1 MKKLV
6 LVLLTLCTLG
16 LQAQYKT
23 PYFKM
28 ISVENGLPQTNVNFS
43 FQDKLGYLWLGTAN
57 GLVRYDGYRL
67 KEYPILNEEGMPV
80 KPASINQIFEDS
92 KGELWVIVYLQGV
105 YQLDRKRDVF
115 VRIPFG
121 SKDDDLIKNK
131 SPNSLKYDK
140 NLSIFWGVANDTERD
155 RSILY
160 SIDLVNKKLQVYS
173 DLEKGNHFIPASRN
187 IDISIDPAGKIW
199 LLTDSLLSHFE
210 PASKSFKPFF
220 TLPILS
226 GVKRLISV
234 RADPLDKDV
243 VWLTTTSVIDVN
255 QPPVNEIRG
264 LLQLN
269 IKTKKFTI
277 SLPGSKAPE
286 TLPVNC
292 FHTFTD
298 SLKRVWVS
306 TEKGLA
312 LYDPKKGSFI
322 QYPLNYPNKETH
334 AEYIAADK
342 EGNLWITGNAGGLF
356 FLDIKT
362 GISSTYEP
370 NGGPGDLPGN
380 RNFGQVFIDRF
391 NTLWINIPNE
401 GIAWRDVQKTQ
412 FSPVAIN
419 PFPKKN
425 TVKEIPHQYDLVGT
439 QGDSIC
445 YLTDSTSLLAWNTIK
460 NSFTSIDL
468 KNKKLYRSI
477 INIAKSKDGNLWLAC
492 GANGVVQYDAVTR
505 NITTYQYDPKD
516 SNTLSSPFVIDV
528 AADPDGTIWIATAN
542 KGINSFNPRTKK
554 FSQYP
559 FAINNG
565 ARQVKDSL
573 DDQTATCLYI
583 DKDGVIWI
591 GTNNGAVNSFD
602 PRTKKF
608 RSYLNYK
615 EGFFAITSMYEDS
628 RKRFWVSTY
637 LSGLY
642 LLDKKTGALQR
653 FSEKE
658 GLIHNSV
665 FSVKED
671 AAGNIWTASQ
681 KGMSR
686 INPATNAITNFGS
699 AKPWMWEYFIK
710 NLYDRNGLF
719 NVPGRNG
726 IIRFNP
732 LQLDESKT
740 PPIVFIE
747 SVSYRSPGKSTD
759 SLMFTEGRENIRLKY
774 NENRLTFQFVALHFT
789 NPEQNQYAYQ
799 LEGYDKEWMQAGT
812 QRSVTYSNLSPG
824 TYTFKVK
831 ASNSEGV
838 WNETGAV
845 FTITIRPPWWKT
857 IGAYIIYGLLFLAL
871 VYALDRFLRRRLVQ
885 KERERNQARELAQ
898 AKEIEKAYNELKAT
912 QQQLIQS
919 EKMAS
924 LGELTAGIA
933 HEIQNPLNFVNNFS
947 EVNSELIAEM
957 KEELAKGNIEE
968 AKTIANDIDE
978 NEQKIIFHGKRAD
991 GIVKGMLQHS
1001 RSSSGQKELTDIN
1014 ALADEYLRLAYHG
1027 LRAKDK
1033 SFNATMK
1040 TDFDETIGNI
1050 NIIPQDIG
1058 RVILNLITNAF
1069 YVVSEKAKAEGG
1081 KQNAEGKA
1089 YEPSVS
1095 VSTKKINGIVE
1106 IKVKDNGNGIPP
1118 KVLDKIFQ
1126 PFFTTKPAGQ
1136 GTGLGLSLSYDIVK
1150 VHGGEIKVN
1159 TKEKE
1164 GTEFIISLPA

>member
-1 MKKLV
+1 MRKIFFAV
-6 LVLLTLCTLG
+6 FLCCAAI

-23 PYFKM
+23 PYFNM
-28 ISVENGLPQTNVNFS
+28 LSVENGLPQASVNFR

-67 KEYPILNEEGMPV
+67 KEYPILNEEGVPV
-80 KPASINQIFEDS
+80 KPASINQVFEDS
-92 KGELWVIVYLQGV
+92 KGELWVIVYLQGF

-115 VRIPFG
+115 VRVPFD

-140 NLSIFWGVANDTERD
+140 NLNIFWGVAYDTERD
-155 RSILY
+155 RDILY
-160 SIDLVNKKLQVYS
+160 NIDLVNKKMQVYS
-173 DLEKGNHFIPASRN
+173 DLEKGNHSIPAARN

-199 LLTDSLLSHFE
+199 MLTDSLLSYFE

-226 GVKRLISV
+226 GVKRLIYV
-234 RADPLDKDV
+234 RADPLDNEI
-243 VWLTTTSVIDVN
+243 VWLNTTSAIDPN

-264 LLQLN
+264 LIQLN
-269 IKTKKFTI
+269 TKTKKITV

-286 TLPVNC
+286 SLPLNC

-298 SLKRVWVS
+298 SLKRFWVS
-306 TEKGLA
+306 TEKGIA
-312 LYDPKKGSFI
+312 LYEPKKGNFT
-322 QYPLNYPNKETH
+322 QYALDYPNKETH
-334 AEYIAADK
+334 TEYIAADK
-342 EGNLWITGNAGGLF
+342 DGNLWITGNVGGLF

-370 NGGPGDLPGN
+370 KGGPGDLPGN
-380 RNFGQVFIDRF
+380 RSFGEVFIDRF

-425 TVKEIPHQYDLVGT
+425 TVKEIPHQYDLVAT

-445 YLTDSTSLLAWNTIK
+445 YLTDSSSLLAWNTIK

-468 KNKKLYRSI
+468 KDKKLYRSI

-492 GANGVVQYDAVTR
+492 GLNGMVQYNAVTQ
-505 NITTYQYDPKD
+505 NITVYRNDPKD
-516 SNTLSSPFVIDV
+516 SNSLSSPFVIDV
-528 AADPDGTIWIATAN
+528 AADPDGTIWIATVN
-542 KGINSFNPRTKK
+542 KGINSFNPQTKK
-554 FSQYP
+554 FFQYP

-573 DDQTATCLYI
+573 DDLVATCLYI

-628 RKRFWVSTY
+628 QKRFWVATY

-681 KGMSR
+681 KGLSR
-686 INPATNAITNFGS
+686 INPVTNAITNFGA

-719 NVPGRNG
+719 NMPGRNG

-740 PPIVFIE
+740 PPVVFIE

-759 SLMFTEGRENIRLKY
+759 SLMFTEGREKIRLKY
-774 NENRLTFQFVALHFT
+774 NENRLTFQFVALHFA

-799 LEGYDKEWMQAGT
+799 LEGYDKEWIQSGT

-838 WNETGAV
+838 WNETGAA
-845 FTITIRPPWWKT
+845 FTISIRPPWWKT
-857 IGAYIIYGLLFLAL
+857 IGAYIIYGLLFLGL
-871 VYALDRFLRRRLVQ
+871 VYAFDRFLRRRLVQ
-885 KERERNQARELAQ
+885 KEREKNQARELAQ
-898 AKEIEKAYNELKAT
+898 AKEIEKAYNELKAM

-947 EVNSELIAEM
+947 EVNTELIEEM
-957 KEELAKGNIEE
+957 KQELKAGNTDE
-968 AKTIANDIDE
+968 AVSLADDIKQNNEKIAY
-978 NEQKIIFHGKRAD
+978 HGKRAD
-991 GIVKGMLQHS
+991 SIVKGMLQHS
-1001 RSSSGQKELTDIN
+1001 RSGSGEKELTDLN
-1014 ALADEYLRLAYHG
+1014 NLVDECLRLSYHG
-1027 LRAKDK
+1027 MRAKDK
-1033 SFNATMK
+1033 SFNAK
-1040 TDFDETIGNI
+1040 TDTLLDASL
-1050 NIIPQDIG
+1050 PQVKMVSQDIG
-1058 RVILNLITNAF
+1058 RVLLNLFTNSF
-1069 YVVSEKAKAEGG
+1069 YSVMQKKRNAASSYEPVVSAKTIKENG
-1081 KQNAEGKA
+1081 K
-1089 YEPSVS
+1089 V
-1095 VSTKKINGIVE
+1095 KIIVEDNGI
-1106 IKVKDNGNGIPP
+1106 GIPQR
-1118 KVLDKIFQ
+1118 VIDKIFQ
-1126 PFFTTKPAGQ
+1126 PFFTTKPTGE
-1136 GTGLGLSLSYDIVK
+1136 GTGLGLSMSYDIITK
-1150 VHGGEIKVN
+1150 GHNGELQVE
-1159 TKEKE
+1159 TKE
-1164 GTEFIISLPA
+1164 GEFARFTIVLPI